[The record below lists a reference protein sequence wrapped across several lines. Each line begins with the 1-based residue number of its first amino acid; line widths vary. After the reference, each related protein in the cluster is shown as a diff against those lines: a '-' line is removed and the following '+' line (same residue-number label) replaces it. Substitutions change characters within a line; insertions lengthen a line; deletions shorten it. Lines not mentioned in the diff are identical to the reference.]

1 MCYFLQVERKTVAMR
16 LADPVSSSLLLYQGS
31 SFQLHLNVERVVT
44 LKHMVDRLMGPNYG
58 HRREADLIRLSD
70 SLAQFGSS
78 KPQ

>member
-1 MCYFLQVERKTVAMR
+1 MPLPPSREEDSGDETGRPSIIISATLPR
-16 LADPVSSSLLLYQGS
+16 
-31 SFQLHLNVERVVT
+31 FQLHFNVERVVT